1 MQSCPEHTEIK
12 LCKTFRQQFERFCN
26 GSCMI
31 IRNAD
36 SVEDSET
43 EKKSEN
49 QTKAVPLALVRSD
62 TTEKK

>member
-1 MQSCPEHTEIK
+1 
-12 LCKTFRQQFERFCN
+12 
-26 GSCMI
+26 MI